1 MRNEK
6 RRDEGR
12 PQMKDTVRE
21 GQRTSEHDDLDA
33 LTLDFTGSGGE
44 TGTLAVDLDWV
55 VAGRALVQA
64 TSRAGKSWL
73 ARFILEQTHGRLQH
87 LVVDPEGE
95 YASLR
100 EHFDYLL
107 VSAEAGAGDLRATVE
122 TAPALC
128 RGIMEASV
136 SVILDL
142 YAMKLD
148 ERRAFVG
155 AFLGELMSLG
165 REYWRPLLAVIDE
178 AHRFAPQ
185 DGAVA
190 SSEAVAELTSQGG
203 KRAYGSLLMTQR
215 MSKLDKDVAAD
226 LQNVF
231 IGRTQLDVDVR
242 RAADNLGFSKSRY
255 PELRRLEPGRFFAY
269 GPAFPSAEVVRVK
282 SGPVVTTHPEAGKVA
297 AVPPPAPA
305 ALKTVITELGAAL
318 EGAAGG
324 GATLEQAENQ
334 EALVEE
340 PADRSGVADGVTG
353 GRPTGRTTGRTGGLT
368 TSARRPRD
376 LQLERQVGGLQK
388 ERAELKRR
396 LESLESKNVQLRK
409 QSEDLLTEKR
419 ALQQGISEGRE
430 RIGSLMEKA
439 VTALHEID
447 DAHSDSRYDSHHDSP
462 AGTEAGQPAASETK
476 VERDLEAT
484 TPTTPETA
492 ETFENAPVATPGED
506 PDSAVPA
513 DPADTNSAAK
523 GGGAQR
529 RSSKDVGQPE
539 GADRILRTLADL
551 EGIGMTEVPRP
562 ALAVLSG
569 FANHKSGT
577 FSRYVGDLRAEG
589 YVRYPADGLVSLT
602 SEGRSRTKGSGAV
615 RTLSELHERWLSRL
629 DGGTRRIVDQ
639 LVPVYPEGMSRE
651 ELAEKAGFENS
662 GSGTFS
668 RYVGVLKKVGFVHYP
683 ERGVVAMT
691 PALFPE
697 GL

>member
-1 MRNEK
+1 MSTVK
-6 RRDEGR
+6 ATGR
-12 PQMKDTVRE
+12 QEISK
-21 GQRTSEHDDLDA
+21 DA
-33 LTLDFTGSGGE
+33 LTLAFSGDAGSRDAQTDGAE
-44 TGTLAVDLDWV
+44 TDRAETLPVDLDWFI
-55 VAGRALVQA
+55 AGRALVQA

-100 EHFDYLL
+100 ENFDYLL
-107 VSAEAGAGDLRATVE
+107 VSAEGGAGDLRATVE

-165 REYWRPLLAVIDE
+165 REYWRPLLTVIDE

-242 RAADNLGFSKSRY
+242 RAADNLGFSKRRY

-305 ALKTVITELGAAL
+305 ALKTVITELGATLEGAAL

-340 PADRSGVADGVTG
+340 PAAGSGGADGVTG
-353 GRPTGRTTGRTGGLT
+353 GRQTGRTGGRT
-368 TSARRPRD
+368 SSARRPRD
-376 LQLERQVGGLQK
+376 LELERQVGGLQK

-409 QSEDLLTEKR
+409 QSEDLLAEKR

-430 RIGSLMEKA
+430 RIGSLLEKA
-439 VTALHEID
+439 ATALHGID
-447 DAHSDSRYDSHHDSP
+447 DSRYDSP
-462 AGTEAGQPAASETK
+462 AGSDAGQPAASETK
-476 VERDLEAT
+476 VEPGLEAT
-484 TPTTPETA
+484 TPTTATTA
-492 ETFENAPVATPGED
+492 ATPENAPVATPKEN

-513 DPADTNSAAK
+513 GFADLAGTDSAAK
-523 GGGAQR
+523 GSGAQR
-529 RSSKDVGQPE
+529 RSTKDVGQPE

-589 YVRYPADGLVSLT
+589 YVRYPADGVVSLT
-602 SEGRSRTKGSGAV
+602 AEGRSQTTGSGAI

-651 ELAEKAGFENS
+651 ELAQRAGFESS

>member
-1 MRNEK
+1 MVSK
-6 RRDEGR
+6 A
-12 PQMKDTVRE
+12 
-21 GQRTSEHDDLDA
+21 TSEAPHLAPQGDHGA
-33 LTLDFTGSGGE
+33 LALDFSGTGGDDS
-44 TGTLAVDLDWV
+44 LAVDLDWV

-100 EHFDYLL
+100 ENFDYLL
-107 VSAEAGAGDLRATVE
+107 VSAEGGAGDLRATVE

-165 REYWRPLLAVIDE
+165 REYWRPLLTVIDE

-242 RAADNLGFSKSRY
+242 RAADNLGFSKRRY

-297 AVPPPAPA
+297 AAPPPAPA

-318 EGAAGG
+318 EGSAGG
-324 GATLEQAENQ
+324 GATLERAEDQ

-340 PADRSGVADGVTG
+340 PADGSGVTDGVTG
-353 GRPTGRTTGRTGGLT
+353 GRQTGRTGGR
-368 TSARRPRD
+368 TSPARRPRD
-376 LQLERQVGGLQK
+376 LELERQVGGLQK
-388 ERAELKRR
+388 ERAELKQR
-396 LESLESKNVQLRK
+396 LESLESSNVQLRK
-409 QSEDLLTEKR
+409 QSEDLLAEKR
-419 ALQQGISEGRE
+419 ALRQGIFDSRNKVE
-430 RIGSLMEKA
+430 SLLEEA
-439 VTALHEID
+439 VAALHEID
-447 DAHSDSRYDSHHDSP
+447 EVDDSRSG
-462 AGTEAGQPAASETK
+462 AEVGQPVGQPTASEMGVDAGSET
-476 VERDLEAT
+476 AT
-484 TPTTPETA
+484 TATPTTAT
-492 ETFENAPVATPGED
+492 TSENARAADDDGAED
-506 PDSAVPA
+506 SELVPEPRPTT
-513 DPADTNSAAK
+513 DMGSPK
-523 GGGAQR
+523 
-529 RSSKDVGQPE
+529 
-539 GADRILRTLADL
+539 GADRILQTLVDL
-551 EGIGMTEVPRP
+551 EGIGMTDVPRP

-569 FANHKSGT
+569 FKNQRSGT
-577 FSRYVGDLRAEG
+577 FQKYVADLASG
-589 YVRYPADGLVSLT
+589 GLVHYPVSGSVALT
-602 SEGRSRTKGSGAV
+602 GSGRLQAGRAVVGSGRGSGKV
-615 RTLSELHERWLSRL
+615 RTLAELHDRWLSRL
-629 DGGTRRIVDQ
+629 EPGARRIVDE
-639 LVPVYPEGMSRE
+639 LVPLYPAGMSRK
-651 ELAEKAGFENS
+651 ELAERSGFKNER
-662 GSGTFS
+662 SGTFQ